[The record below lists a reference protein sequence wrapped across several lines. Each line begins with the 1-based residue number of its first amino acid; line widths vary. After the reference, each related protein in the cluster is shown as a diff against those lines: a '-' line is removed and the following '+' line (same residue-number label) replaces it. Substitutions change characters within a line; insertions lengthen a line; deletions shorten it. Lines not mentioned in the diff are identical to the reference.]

1 MIVECPGCKSRYD
14 VSGRPPGT
22 RARCRCGSV
31 FALPAPAASAGQLK
45 CPGCGAGV
53 AATAHRCEFCAAEL
67 LVRACPRCFARVFHG
82 TKHCSQ
88 CGAEIGV
95 PARANPDGTA
105 AARTCPA
112 CPARPPLIARLVGE
126 VMLDECGTCH
136 GLWLDAGA
144 VDRIVQKRSQQAIQP
159 LREMGA
165 PQGDLQHRAPA
176 GPPPQRRMYLGCPD
190 CSTVMNRVNFAR
202 RSGIILDVC
211 RAHGTWFD
219 ADELPRVVE
228 FVLRGGVEEA
238 QKKDLEQARDEARR
252 AAADAKAA
260 QAAGVMDPLDS
271 RHRYERDF
279 ALFGG
284 VLSIVGRILR

>member
-22 RARCRCGSV
+22 RARCRCGTV
-31 FALPAPAASAGQLK
+31 FALPEGRAAGQLT

-53 AATAHRCEFCAAEL
+53 ASTASRCEFCTAEL
-67 LVRACPRCFARVFHG
+67 LVRACPRCFARLFHG

-88 CGAEIGV
+88 CGAEVGV
-95 PARANPDGTA
+95 PARANPDGSA
-105 AARTCPA
+105 AARVCPA
-112 CPARPPLIARLVGE
+112 CPARPALVARLVGE
-126 VMLDECGTCH
+126 VLLDECGTCH
-136 GLWLDAGA
+136 GLWLDSGA
-144 VDRIVQKRSQQAIQP
+144 VDRIVRQRSEQATAP

-165 PQGDLQHRAPA
+165 PMADLQHRAVA

-238 QKKDLEQARDEARR
+238 QKKDLEQAREEARR
-252 AAADAKAA
+252 ATADAKAA
-260 QAAGVMDPLDS
+260 QAAGMMDAMDHS
-271 RHRYERDF
+271 YRYERDF
-279 ALFGG
+279 ALFGAT
-284 VLSIVGRILR
+284 LSLIGRILR

>member
-22 RARCRCGSV
+22 RARCRCGTV
-31 FALPAPAASAGQLK
+31 FALPEGKAAGQLM

-53 AATAHRCEFCAAEL
+53 ASTASQCEFCRAEL

-88 CGAEIGV
+88 CGAEVGV
-95 PARANPDGTA
+95 PARANPDGSA
-105 AARTCPA
+105 AARGCPA
-112 CPARPPLIARLVGE
+112 CPAKPPLVARLVGE
-126 VMLDECGTCH
+126 VLLDECGTCH
-136 GLWLDAGA
+136 GLWVDSGA
-144 VDRIVQKRSQQAIQP
+144 VDRIVRERSEKAIAP
-159 LREMGA
+159 LREMG
-165 PQGDLQHRAPA
+165 PPLGDLQHRTPA
-176 GPPPQRRMYLGCPD
+176 GPPAHRRMYLGCPD

-238 QKKDLEQARDEARR
+238 QKKDLEQAREEARR
-252 AAADAKAA
+252 ATADAKAA
-260 QAAGVMDPLDS
+260 QAAGTMDAMDHS
-271 RHRYERDF
+271 YRYERDF
-279 ALFGG
+279 ALFGAT
-284 VLSIVGRILR
+284 LSLIGRILR